1 MFQKSQQLSCI
12 DLIFTNKPNLFQHS
26 TVFET
31 GLSDFPLL
39 TVTKFKK
46 HKTFDNEK
54 FRSDILKHFD
64 KNDFGSYKDTLANLF
79 NKNVPLKN
87 KYVRAN
93 EAPFMINHLRKENMK
108 RSRLRNIFLKDKSE
122 LTKKTTKLKG
132 TFSKNFSKPLKI
144 IP

>member
-31 GLSDFPLL
+31 GLSYFPLL

-54 FRSDILKHFD
+54 FRSNISIKTILVVTK
-64 KNDFGSYKDTLANLF
+64 T
-79 NKNVPLKN
+79 PL
-87 KYVRAN
+87 
-93 EAPFMINHLRKENMK
+93 P
-108 RSRLRNIFLKDKSE
+108 IFL
-122 LTKKTTKLKG
+122 TKM
-132 TFSKNFSKPLKI
+132 FH
-144 IP
+144 

>member
-31 GLSDFPLL
+31 GLSYFPLL

-46 HKTFDNEK
+46 HKTFDYEK

-87 KYVRAN
+87 KHVHAN
-93 EAPFMINHLRKENMK
+93 EAPLMMNHLRKENMK

-122 LTKKTTKLKG
+122 LTKKLQN
-132 TFSKNFSKPLKI
+132 SKELFQKTPQNH
-144 IP
+144 

>member
-31 GLSDFPLL
+31 GLSYFPLL

-46 HKTFDNEK
+46 HKTFDYEK

-87 KYVRAN
+87 KHVHAN
-93 EAPFMINHLRKENMK
+93 EAPLMMNHLRKENMK

-122 LTKKTTKLKG
+122 LTKKLQN
-132 TFSKNFSKPLKI
+132 SKELFQKTSQNH
-144 IP
+144 